1 MVINE
6 SEGVDGMNGEKIV
19 EMSNISVEFPGV
31 KALDDVQ
38 FELKRGEVHVLLG
51 ENGAGKSTIMKVLAG
66 VNTAYK
72 GTVIYKGEEIRCASV
87 REQQERESALFF
99 RRLIFCEI

>member
-1 MVINE
+1 M
-6 SEGVDGMNGEKIV
+6 
-19 EMSNISVEFPGV
+19 
-31 KALDDVQ
+31 Q

-87 REQQERESALFF
+87 RGAAGEGISIIFQETNLLRNLTVAEN
-99 RRLIFCEI
+99 IFLGRYPKTIRCR

>member
-1 MVINE
+1 
-6 SEGVDGMNGEKIV
+6 MNGEKIV

-51 ENGAGKSTIMKVLAG
+51 ENGAGKSTIMK
-66 VNTAYK
+66 K
-72 GTVIYKGEEIRCASV
+72 SW
-87 REQQERESALFF
+87 RE
-99 RRLIFCEI
+99 